1 MAKKPVAK
9 KPTPAKN
16 SKPAPAPAAAKAKKT
31 AAPKATAKKSS
42 ATLFELE
49 HVEPSTPAVAAHR
62 LHTFTCVVGPSD
74 EGDRI
79 VEVAYPDELQGEV
92 LAIFFQPARD
102 ADSIPDDW
110 TEQHAVQL
118 LRFSHDPNGSA
129 TVRIHRIDHGWNG
142 TGWAAN
148 LLLHVMVATR

>member
-1 MAKKPVAK
+1 MAKKTVAK
-9 KPTPAKN
+9 KPAPAKN
-16 SKPAPAPAAAKAKKT
+16 SKPAPHTAPKAKK
-31 AAPKATAKKSS
+31 APAPKTAAKKSS

-49 HVEPSTPAVAAHR
+49 QVEPSPSAVAAQQ
-62 LHTFTCVVGPSD
+62 LHAFTFPVGPSD

-92 LAIFFQPARD
+92 VAICFQPARE

-118 LRFSHDPNGSA
+118 LRFSRDPIGSA

-142 TGWAAN
+142 RGWAGN